1 MVHGYKASLTKKNVK
16 TPLLFLDQACP
27 HLSHLPLPQ
36 NPGLGGKQSGNLD
49 DLEIWADIEKSG
61 NMKYLLNIIGWLLEK
76 KCMIVF
82 FYIYVSRI
90 FSCMQEEEFLIIQKH
105 SLKGKKIFLCY
116 VKKGQLIV
124 VHILLQKFYLLLIVH
139 ILVLFLYLQF
149 ILLCSIHFFLLNCL
163 ILLLY
168 ANNPNRIWLIS
179 LMKLS

>member
-49 DLEIWADIEKSG
+49 DLEIWPDIEKSG

-90 FSCMQEEEFLIIQKH
+90 FSCMQKEEFLIIQKH

-139 ILVLFLYLQF
+139 IFSFVFVFTIYSFMQY
-149 ILLCSIHFFLLNCL
+149 SFFF
-163 ILLLY
+163 Y
-168 ANNPNRIWLIS
+168 
-179 LMKLS
+179 